1 MTTTTFERFCRSRRC
16 GEQDAKKFLGPHAGA
31 VLNFWNY
38 WDGLD
43 LEQIGK
49 VGHLRCLKALGG
61 KDCWDS
67 MAAASEII
75 PTFKSTA
82 WHAPYANPHNEN
94 NAGFCAGF
102 ATYELIG
109 MHLLIERNAPFIFLP
124 LFENL

>member
-1 MTTTTFERFCRSRRC
+1 ML
-16 GEQDAKKFLGPHAGA
+16 D
-31 VLNFWNY
+31 FWTY

-43 LEQIGK
+43 LEQMDK
-49 VGHLRCLKALGG
+49 VGHIHCLKTLGW

-75 PTFKSTA
+75 PAFKSTA
-82 WHAPYANPHNEN
+82 WHAPYAKPNNGN
-94 NAGFCAGF
+94 NAGSCAGY

-124 LFENL
+124 FFENL